1 MLGTYLN
8 ANLGELVSMR
18 RRLYMI
24 ISLVANYWILT
35 FFSFG

>member
-18 RRLYMI
+18 KRLYMI
-24 ISLVANYWILT
+24 ISLVTNYWILT